1 METSLPV
8 FLLALFIIGGL
19 SLECEECIG
28 IEHCF
33 GNKLP
38 CGLGKD
44 KCSVT
49 NMALPIGLS
58 VTIKSCV
65 SSDVCDKGVQV
76 INLGQ
81 RKHVVA
87 HLRCCEG
94 DGCSD
99 VPPSIPELPETAAAN
114 GKRCPAC
121 FAIHGT
127 CDEKEI
133 DCSGD
138 ELYCAGGLIVSSDL
152 EVGLKGCANKAL
164 CDSLVAY
171 EAMAPE
177 NSGHHAIQCTS
188 NSSIHQEEFSNLTR
202 IQMSSGVVNTNPS
215 WFGLFITIFS
225 GLIFFQV

>member
-8 FLLALFIIGGL
+8 FLLALLVIRGL

-28 IEHCF
+28 IDDCS
-33 GNKLP
+33 GDKLP

-81 RKHVVA
+81 RKHLIA

-94 DGCSD
+94 DGCRD
-99 VPPSIPELPETAAAN
+99 IPPSISVTS
-114 GKRCPAC
+114 
-121 FAIHGT
+121 T
-127 CDEKEI
+127 
-133 DCSGD
+133 
-138 ELYCAGGLIVSSDL
+138 L
-152 EVGLKGCANKAL
+152 EFSLKGCANKAF

-177 NSGHHAIQCTS
+177 NNGHHAIQCTS
-188 NSSIHQEEFSNLTR
+188 NSSIHQEEFSNFTR
-202 IQMSSGVVNTNPS
+202 IGKSSGVVNTNPR

>member
-8 FLLALFIIGGL
+8 FLLALLVIRGL

-28 IEHCF
+28 IDDCS
-33 GNKLP
+33 GDKLP

-81 RKHVVA
+81 RKHLIA

-94 DGCSD
+94 DGCRD
-99 VPPSIPELPETAAAN
+99 IPPSISELPKKATEN
-114 GKRCPAC
+114 GKQCPAC
-121 FAIHGT
+121 LAIQGT
-127 CDEKEI
+127 CDEKVI
-133 DCSGD
+133 DCSED
-138 ELYCAGGLIVSSDL
+138 ELYCAGGLIVTSTL
-152 EVGLKGCANKAL
+152 EFSLKGCANKAF

-177 NSGHHAIQCTS
+177 NNGHHAIQCTS
-188 NSSIHQEEFSNLTR
+188 NSSIHQEEFSNFTR
-202 IQMSSGVVNTNPS
+202 IGKSSGVVNTNPR